1 MSIRYPSWWNRAEP
15 KIHERLEHFTSW
27 LREKIKTL
35 RPHTL
40 IEKNPFL
47 FRARAYDNASD
58 LAKKLI
64 DAFISSSEETHFGD
78 ILEAIAIDIC
88 EEAKGGR
95 KSSTSGIDLEFDS
108 GNTRTLAQIKSSIKW
123 GNSSAHKKLVVD
135 FQNATR
141 TVRQRDKLQVVCV
154 EGICYGPSQIVDKGT
169 HLRIIGNEFWKE
181 ISDWKDTGRAVFK
194 IVGHHAGN
202 GMSTELAWANTHI
215 LDYLLRVKIAS
226 SSDRVDWNR
235 LYELTMMNRRDRP
248 K

>member
-1 MSIRYPSWWNRAEP
+1 MQYPNWWNQAEP
-15 KIHERLEHFTSW
+15 KINERLEHFTTW
-27 LREKIKTL
+27 MREKIKTL
-35 RPHTL
+35 RPHQL

-64 DAFISSSEETHFGD
+64 DAFISSSEETRFGD

-95 KSSTSGIDLEFDS
+95 KSSAGGVDLEYDA
-108 GNTRTLAQIKSSIKW
+108 GNTRKLVQIKSSNKW
-123 GNSSAHKKLVVD
+123 GNSSAHKKLVSD

-141 TVRQRDKLQVVCV
+141 TVRQRDNLQVICV
-154 EGICYGPSQIVDKGT
+154 EGICYGPSQTIDKGT

-181 ISDWKDTGRAVFK
+181 ISDWPGTGRAVFQ
-194 IVGHHAGN
+194 IVGFHAGN
-202 GMSTELAWANTHI
+202 GMSTELAWAHTHI
-215 LDYLLRVKIAS
+215 LDYLFRVKIAS
-226 SSDRVDWNR
+226 SSERVDWNK
-235 LYELTMMNRRDRP
+235 LYELTMMSRRDRP